1 MAAERTGGAAG
12 NDFKLQ
18 GHSVGSLVTSC
29 VPRRP
34 IFLPILEKALLMSFF
49 FFNFKQ
55 FLWAGSDLHIYT
67 YLQCKIKHYYTYATI
82 NRLTT

>member
-12 NDFKLQ
+12 NDFKLHR
-18 GHSVGSLVTSC
+18 HSVASSVTRC

-34 IFLPILEKALLMSFF
+34 IFWPILEKALFMSFF
-49 FFNFKQ
+49 IYFKQ

-67 YLQCKIKHYYTYATI
+67 YLQCKIKHHYTYATI